1 MSMKGVCQG
10 ARPIELWHI
19 VTWIFL
25 IFGLYYSKKMMIDE
39 DYLTQSLLNKVCEGV
54 KAPTDEE
61 EIETVEL
68 QENEV

>member
-1 MSMKGVCQG
+1 
-10 ARPIELWHI
+10 
-19 VTWIFL
+19 
-25 IFGLYYSKKMMIDE
+25 MMIDE

-54 KAPTDEE
+54 KTPTDEE